1 MIESLYI
8 GATGLHAQ
16 KTQIDVISNN
26 LANVATPGFKKDR
39 VGFQDLLYANS
50 NTTNGINNNSLPKVG
65 YGISIGSTEKIFDLG
80 ELKKTDR
87 VLDIAIRG
95 KGFFEVSLPNG
106 DSAYTKAGS
115 LNINADGMLATTNGY
130 QLTSNIQIPADAT
143 SIVIR
148 EDGEVY
154 VKVPDQDEFLSI
166 GQLELADFV
175 NQSALN
181 PMGENLYTQTEKSGT
196 AFFGTAGEN
205 GLGKLAQGFI
215 EVSNVELVEE
225 MTNLVVAQRAYEV
238 NSKIIQA
245 ADQMLSIANDL
256 RR

>member
-8 GATGLHAQ
+8 GATGLNAQ
-16 KTQIDVISNN
+16 KTQIDTISNN
-26 LANVATPGFKKDR
+26 LTNVATPGFKKDR
-39 VGFQDLLYANS
+39 VAFQDLMYANTAHSVNS
-50 NTTNGINNNSLPKVG
+50 NSNLPKVG
-65 YGISIGSTEKIFDLG
+65 YGISVASTEKVFDLG
-80 ELKKTDR
+80 EIKKTDR
-87 VLDIAIRG
+87 ALDLAIRG
-95 KGFFEVSLPNG
+95 KGFLEVLLPNG
-106 DSAYTKAGS
+106 EKAYTKAGS
-115 LNINADGMLATTNGY
+115 LSINSDGMLTTTTGY
-130 QLTSNIQIPADAT
+130 ELSSNIQIPADTT

-154 VKVPDQDEFLSI
+154 VQVPDQDEFINL
-166 GQLELADFV
+166 GRLELADFV
-175 NQSALN
+175 NQAALS
-181 PMGENLYTQTEKSGT
+181 PIGSNLYQETEKSGT
-196 AFFGTAGEN
+196 AFFGIAGEN

-245 ADQMLSIANDL
+245 ADQMLSIVNDL